1 MFPKARNEELVVQ
14 EMDGET
20 LVYDLKTH
28 KAHCLNS
35 TAAFIWNSCDGEKSI
50 DQLASSLGSKF
61 GHSADRDIVRL
72 AIKQLQDS
80 ALLAESGMNGLKS
93 PSRRDLIK
101 KIGLATAIAIPLV
114 TSLVAPTG
122 VMAASCA
129 CTTPGNCIS
138 QTSCPSTVNCNGSH
152 QCAP

>member
-1 MFPKARNEELVVQ
+1 MFPKARNAELVVQ
-14 EMDGET
+14 EMGDET

-28 KAHCLNS
+28 KAHCLNP
-35 TAAFIWNSCDGEKSI
+35 TAAYIWNSCNGQRSV
-50 DQLASSLGSKF
+50 DQLAETVELKF
-61 GHSADRDIVRL
+61 GHPADRDLVLL

-80 ALLAESGMNGLKS
+80 ALLTESGMNGLKS

-122 VMAASCA
+122 VMAASNFLKSFIIESKIPL
-129 CTTPGNCIS
+129 TWSSPHT
-138 QTSCPSTVNCNGSH
+138 
-152 QCAP
+152 